1 MKQSYKTR
9 ARLKYLRRSYYKG
22 EFSSWK
28 KKSCILFLAHQPSFQ
43 PLTSVNQFN
52 YVNLV
57 MNSLYTQKKNWAAR
71 VWLCSKRLTKAKERP
86 GGLEINLI
94 KTSLLFFL
102 PSKAYKKPF
111 KFLSSSN
118 NLKIC
123 QFSFFF
129 ISFSLN
135 LSYGS
140 LVSTSASQS
149 LHPFE
154 GKVWHLGNTLLQ
166 FIQGW
171 M

>member
-1 MKQSYKTR
+1 MHALNISEGVTTR
-9 ARLKYLRRSYYKG
+9 
-22 EFSSWK
+22 ESSHHEK